1 MCWACG
7 IGGTGR
13 HWMGMCWTWMM
24 GGVCRT
30 SGIQYAY
37 TTHCTLLSDHITL
50 QCCTGR
56 LYDGDNDTAVDSDN
70 DTAVDSDNDTAVDSD
85 NDTVVDIDT

>member
-1 MCWACG
+1 MMGMGWACG
-7 IGGTGR
+7 IRGTDGHR
-13 HWMGMCWTWMM
+13 MGMCWTWVM

-37 TTHCTLLSDHITL
+37 TTHCILLTAHCTLLSEHITL

-56 LYDGDNDTAVDSDN
+56 LHDSDN
-70 DTAVDSDNDTAVDSD
+70 DTAVDSDT
-85 NDTVVDIDT
+85 